1 VALVYHRVGD
11 PPGDLA
17 RELLPA
23 LASRLFAEQVRYLST
38 RYRVVPASRLL
49 EAASERRPGEPF
61 PVAITFDDDL
71 RSHVETAVPILLRVE
86 APATFFLTGTCLRRP
101 HRFWWERLQKARDRN
116 LDLGPLGIGGPDADI
131 HELGRAIEAL
141 PPRRID
147 ELDAALGR
155 LVGPDPPDAGLRAEH
170 VAALVADGFEIGFH
184 TRRHYPLP
192 GLAAADLDAAMVEG
206 RAELEEAAGGRLTT
220 IAYPHGRAD
229 ARVAAAARAAG
240 FSAGFTGTP
249 GPVTPTSNPLLLCRV
264 SPSYASV
271 GELALDVALAVRS
284 AASSPIRSSRPIPA
298 SPRRAR
304 SPTGSD
310 FYAAAP
316 MSSAASK
323 ADRNVVVVMPAHNA
337 ARTLRR
343 TVDAIPSEWVDEII
357 LVDDKSTDDTVELAR
372 SDDRLHVVWHPHNV
386 GYGGNQKTCYLEAL
400 QRDANVVVM
409 LHPDG
414 QYQPS
419 LIPQMVRPILEG
431 RADMVLGSRFLG
443 DPLASGMPRWK
454 YAANRAMTTIENVIL
469 GTDFAELH
477 TGYRAYSRRLLL
489 EVPWLRNEIDF
500 SFDSE
505 LLMQAVHFGFRIEEV
520 PCSTIY
526 ADDASS
532 VNLRQGIIY
541 GIKTLWAAV
550 RLVLHRAGM
559 WRSRKYMP

>member
-1 VALVYHRVGD
+1 MALVYHSVGE
-11 PPGDLA
+11 PPGDLS
-17 RELLPA
+17 RELVPA
-23 LASRLFAEQVRYLST
+23 LASRLFAEQVSYLST
-38 RYRVVPASRLL
+38 HYRPVPASRLL

-71 RSHVETAVPILLRVE
+71 RSHVEIAAPILMRAG
-86 APATFFLTGTCLRRP
+86 APATFFLTGACLRGP
-101 HRFWWERLQKARDRN
+101 HRFWWERLQEARDLD
-116 LDLGPLGIGGPDADI
+116 LDLGPLGLGSPRADI
-131 HELGRAIEAL
+131 HELGRAIEVL

-147 ELDAALGR
+147 ELDAALAR
-155 LVGPDPPDAGLRAEH
+155 LVCPDPGDAGLRGED

-184 TRRHYPLP
+184 TRRHYRLP

-206 RAELEEAAGGRLTT
+206 RAELAEAAGVSLRS
-220 IAYPHGRAD
+220 IAYPHGRAN

-240 FSAGFTGTP
+240 FSAGFTGAP
-249 GPVTPTSNPLLLCRV
+249 GPVTPASDPLLLCRV

-271 GELALDVALAVRS
+271 GELALDVILAVRS
-284 AASSPIRSSRPIPA
+284 AVSSPIRAIRATPPSSRPA
-298 SPRRAR
+298 Y
-304 SPTGSD
+304 SPTGADS
-310 FYAAAP
+310 YAADAVSP
-316 MSSAASK
+316 AQSK
-323 ADRNVVVVMPAHNA
+323 AGRKVVVVMPARNA

-343 TVDAIPSEWVDEII
+343 TVDAIPPEWVDEII

-372 SDDRLHVVWHPHNV
+372 SDDRMHVVWHPHNV

-400 QRDANVVVM
+400 QHDADVVVM

-414 QYQPS
+414 QYEPS
-419 LIPQMVRPILEG
+419 LIPQMVRPILAG

-443 DPLASGMPRWK
+443 DPLAGGMPRWK
-454 YAANRAMTTIENVIL
+454 YAANRALTTIENAIL
-469 GTDFAELH
+469 GTAFAELH

-489 EVPWLRNEIDF
+489 DVPWLRNEIDF

-526 ADDASS
+526 ADEASS
-532 VNLRQGIIY
+532 VDLRQGIIY
-541 GIKTLWAAV
+541 GIKTLWAAA
-550 RLVLHRAGM
+550 RLVLHRAGA